1 MTAPSDLLALALAL
15 AAAECSVIP
24 VGPDKRPWIAWKP
37 YQEKRADAAQLQKW
51 ASNPKTTGF
60 ALVCGPIS
68 GGVEV
73 LDFDEPDFYPAWLAA
88 APDWAADLPSQKTG
102 GGGWQVA
109 YRRPLPPGNTKLA
122 WVPREA
128 NADGEVIAAGREV
141 AIETRGTGGYVL
153 IPHSL
158 HPSGNLYQPAHG
170 TWAALPGLTEDQ
182 AAQLWDAARG
192 LCQAPLSRQ
201 ELTRL
206 QAAHETR
213 RKVTSAPADGESVV
227 DAYNAKYDIHEALK
241 VAGYTPFTRTRYTR
255 PGADASPGGVH
266 LLEDQRGRLCS
277 FHHSSND
284 ILNDG
289 HLHDPFDILVAY
301 QHGGDF
307 KAAVKAAA
315 RELGIKHTPPPAA
328 QGITVSSKRQPS
340 SDGNPA
346 PALQPQAISEPQPS
360 PIYIAHGGYTIDR
373 PRRERGEI
381 VEWTPEQLT
390 NWTWQP
396 TLRLQYPDGAVG
408 ERGPLIVNGR
418 HRGDVQIEA
427 RAWASR
433 KDLLEVVAGYQAVC
447 YTTNNTDIAKIYQS
461 ISLTG
466 DDLPTARG
474 VRSYGLHHID
484 GEWLELFEDRTISTH
499 ELPPVF
505 YAGTPIDPGSRSFR
519 APREATDEQVDQ
531 ARRAIIKLPQ
541 LVTSTTARAVLG
553 YAVAAVFAP
562 RITPA
567 LGNRLPFVFNAGER
581 ESGKTSAAQIALEL
595 TTGYSARITKAGG
608 MTPYQ
613 YDIAHSGANNLLT
626 ILDEYRPGEID
637 DAQLRKH
644 HDLGVKWRG
653 SGVASKDH
661 AYELNAPTIIAGEG
675 FTDDAATKSRGVLFF
690 TRKKD
695 RGSVEAYGEINRL
708 PLWAYA
714 GHLHTLARETPEDAH
729 AARLKAAEAL
739 AKQALDGTANPR
751 LQYALTFIAYGL
763 LVLQDDTEPAAFT
776 DNLILECLRDGV
788 FNTLEGGSEGITNL
802 EMFLQQLS
810 FCLTKVANPRQYVT
824 PSATSGQLIIR
835 PQVCVD
841 LVQAQYRERAAIANT
856 TLFKQYAEQAAY
868 FEPGETH
875 KTPEGK
881 VVRGKRVSLNLIP
894 DRCEADLLREF
905 DEAMRE

>member
-1 MTAPSDLLALALAL
+1 MTATPDLLALALAL
-15 AAAECSVIP
+15 ADTGCSVIP

-37 YQEKRADAAQLQKW
+37 YQEKRADHAQIQKW

-60 ALVCGPIS
+60 ALVCGAIS
-68 GGVEV
+68 GGAEV
-73 LDFDEPDFYPAWLAA
+73 LDFDEPDFYPAWINA
-88 APDWAADLPSQKTG
+88 APDWAVDLPSQKTG

-128 NADGEVIAAGREV
+128 DENGEVIAAGRVV

-158 HPSGNLYQPAHG
+158 HPSGNTYEPAHG
-170 TWAALPGLTEDQ
+170 SWAELPTLTEEQ
-182 AAQLWDAARG
+182 AQQLHEAARST
-192 LCQAPLSRQ
+192 CQAPLSRQ

-206 QAAHETR
+206 QQAHETR
-213 RKVTSAPADGESVV
+213 SKAHRAPADGESVV
-227 DAYNAKYDIHEALK
+227 DAYNGKYDIHEALRA
-241 VAGYTPFTRTRYTR
+241 AGYTPFTKTRYTR

-266 LLEDQRGRLCS
+266 LLEDKRGRLCS
-277 FHHSSND
+277 YHHSSND
-284 ILNDG
+284 LLNDG
-289 HLHDPFDILVAY
+289 HLHDPFDLFVAY

-315 RELGIKHTPPPAA
+315 RELGVKHTPPATP
-328 QGITVSSKRQPS
+328 GITVGSTRTKGSE
-340 SDGNPA
+340 GTPA
-346 PALQPQAISEPQPS
+346 PALNPQPISEPPPS

-373 PRRERGEI
+373 PVKKNGEI
-381 VEWTPEQLT
+381 VDWTPEQLT
-390 NWTWQP
+390 NWTWTP

-408 ERGPLIVNGR
+408 ERGALIVNGR
-418 HRGDVQIEA
+418 HRGEVQIEA

-433 KDLLEVVAGYQAVC
+433 KDLLEVIAGYQAVC
-447 YTTNNTDIAKIYQS
+447 YTTNNTDIAKIYQG
-461 ISLTG
+461 ISLAG

-474 VRSYGLHHID
+474 VRSYGLHLVD

-499 ELPPVF
+499 DLPPVF
-505 YAGTPIDPGSRSFR
+505 YAGTPIDPGSRSHR
-519 APREATDEQVDQ
+519 APRDATPEQVDA
-531 ARRAIIKLPQ
+531 ARRAIIKLPS
-541 LVTSTTARAVLG
+541 LVTPATARAVLG

-567 LGNRLPFVFNAGER
+567 LGNRLPFLFNAGER

-613 YDIAHSGANNLLT
+613 YDIAHSGANNLLS

-675 FTDDAATKSRGVLFF
+675 FTDDAATKSRGVLYF

-695 RGSVEAYGEINRL
+695 RGSVEAYSEINRL

-714 GHLHTLARETPEDAH
+714 GHLHTLARDTSEEEH
-729 AARLKAAEAL
+729 QARLRRAEQLAQQAAG
-739 AKQALDGTANPR
+739 GTSNPR

-763 LVLQDDTEPAAFT
+763 LVLQDDVEPSAFT
-776 DNLILECLRDGV
+776 DQLILDTLADGV

-810 FCLTKVANPRQYVT
+810 FCLTKVSNPRQYVA
-824 PSATSGQLIIR
+824 PSSTSGQLIIR

-841 LVQAQYRERAAIANT
+841 LVQAQYRERAAIANV
-856 TLFKQYAEQAAY
+856 TLFKQYAEQAVY
-868 FEPGETH
+868 FEQGDVH

-881 VVRGKRVSLNLIP
+881 TVRGKRIALALIP
-894 DRCEADLLREF
+894 ARCEADLLREF
-905 DEAMRE
+905 EEAMRE